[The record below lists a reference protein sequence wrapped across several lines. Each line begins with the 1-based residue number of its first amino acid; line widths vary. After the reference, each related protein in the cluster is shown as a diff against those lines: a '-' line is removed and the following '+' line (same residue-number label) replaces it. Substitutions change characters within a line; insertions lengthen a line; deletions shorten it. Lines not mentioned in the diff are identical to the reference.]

1 MRQFRNIPQ
10 WSLLVIGL
18 FVSFLFSG
26 CNSEDAP
33 ECLQAPGRIVEK
45 EVSLAAFSKVVV
57 YGKVKVFIRQGTE
70 QKVIVEAGENLIG
83 QISAEVEDGQLSLR
97 DLNTCDFFRTPYV
110 PVVHVT
116 VPNLTYIENAGNQMI
131 EGVGELNFPQ
141 VTLKSNNYIKNPE
154 VYTNGDFR
162 FNLVSQKI
170 HVSGDD
176 FSNFYLRG
184 RTGYMVAQFWAGDGR
199 LEARELVA
207 DSIRI
212 FHRGTNKMILNPQH
226 SLKGEIRST
235 GDVISVNRPPV
246 VEVQSFYTG
255 KLIFE

>member
-1 MRQFRNIPQ
+1 MRKFRNISQ
-10 WSLLVIGL
+10 QTLLVMGL
-18 FVSFLFSG
+18 FVSFLFPG

-33 ECLQAPGRIVEK
+33 ECLQAPGKIVQQEIS
-45 EVSLAAFSKVVV
+45 VDAFNKIVV

-83 QISAEVEDGQLSLR
+83 QISAEVKEGLLSLR
-97 DLNTCDFFRTPYV
+97 DLNTCDFFRTTYV

-131 EGVGELNFPQ
+131 EGVGDLNFPQ
-141 VTLKSNNYIKNPE
+141 VTLKSNNYVKDPE
-154 VYTNGDFR
+154 VYTNGDFK
-162 FNLVSQKI
+162 FDLVAERI
-170 HVSGDD
+170 NVSGDD
-176 FSNFYLRG
+176 FSNFYLTG
-184 RTGYMVAQFWAGDGR
+184 KTGYLLAQFWAGDGR

-212 FHRGTNKMILNPQH
+212 FHRGTNKMILNPQM

-246 VEVQSFYTG
+246 VEVQSYYTG

>member
-1 MRQFRNIPQ
+1 MRKFRNIPRR
-10 WSLLVIGL
+10 SLLSMLVFIAI
-18 FVSFLFSG
+18 LFSG

-33 ECLQAPGRIVEK
+33 ECLQAPGRIVQK
-45 EVSLAAFSKVVV
+45 EVSLATFSKVVV
-57 YGKVKVFIRQGTE
+57 YGKVKVFISQGTE

-83 QISAEVEDGQLSLR
+83 QISAEVEEGQLSLR
-97 DLNTCDFFRTPYV
+97 DLNTCDFFRTTYV

-131 EGVGELNFPQ
+131 EGIGELNFPQ
-141 VTLKSNNYIKNPE
+141 ITLKSNNYVKNPE

-162 FNLVSQKI
+162 FNLVSQNI

-176 FSNFYLRG
+176 FSNFYLTG
-184 RTGYMVAQFWAGDGR
+184 STGYMVAQFWAGDGR

-212 FHRGTNKMILNPQH
+212 FHRGTNKMILNPQL

-246 VEVQSFYTG
+246 VEVLS
-255 KLIFE
+255 LIHI

>member
-1 MRQFRNIPQ
+1 MKTLKSFPKKI
-10 WSLLVIGL
+10 LLSGIL
-18 FVSFLFSG
+18 FLMMISSG
-26 CNSEDAP
+26 CNSEDVP
-33 ECLQAPGRIVEK
+33 ECLQTSGTIVQQEIPL
-45 EVSLAAFSKVVV
+45 EAFSRVVV
-57 YGKVKVFIRQGTE
+57 YGKVKLFIEQGPD
-70 QKVIVEAGENLIG
+70 QKVTVKAGENLIG
-83 QISAEVEDGQLSLR
+83 KISAEVKEGELRLR
-97 DLNTCDFFRTPYV
+97 DHNTCDFFRTTYV

-141 VTLKSNNYIKNPE
+141 VTLRSNNYEKNPE

-162 FNLVSQKI
+162 FDLVADRV

-176 FSNFYLRG
+176 FSNFYLTG
-184 RTGYMVAQFWAGDGR
+184 STGYLLAQFWAGDGR

-212 FHRGTNKMILNPQH
+212 FHRGTNKMILNPQQ

-255 KLIFE
+255 KLLFE

>member
-1 MRQFRNIPQ
+1 MIILKSFSKNI
-10 WSLLVIGL
+10 LLTGIL
-18 FVSFLFSG
+18 FLMMISSG

-33 ECLQAPGRIVEK
+33 ECLQAPGKIVQQELPL
-45 EVSLAAFSKVVV
+45 EAFSRIVV
-57 YGKVKVFIRQGTE
+57 YGKVKLFIQQGPD
-70 QKVIVEAGENLIG
+70 QKVTVEAGENLIEK
-83 QISAEVEDGQLSLR
+83 ISAEVKEGELSLR
-97 DLNTCDFFRTPYV
+97 DQNTCDFFRTTYV
-110 PVVHVT
+110 PVIRVT
-116 VPNLTYIENAGNQMI
+116 VPNLTYIENAGNQLI
-131 EGVGELNFPQ
+131 EGVGKLDFPQ
-141 VTLKSNNYIKNPE
+141 VTLRSNNYEKNPG

-162 FNLVSQKI
+162 FDLVADRI

-176 FSNFYLRG
+176 FSNFFLTG
-184 RTGYMVAQFWAGDGR
+184 STGYLLAQFWAGDGR

-212 FHRGTNKMILNPQH
+212 FHRGTNKMILNPQQ